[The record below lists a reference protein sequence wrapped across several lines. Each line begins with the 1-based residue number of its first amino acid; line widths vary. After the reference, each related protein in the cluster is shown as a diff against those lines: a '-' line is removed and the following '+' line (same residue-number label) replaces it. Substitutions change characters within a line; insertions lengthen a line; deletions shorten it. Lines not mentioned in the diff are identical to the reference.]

1 MHVAPAL
8 FCSGLL
14 ASIPIS
20 CTSPSREG
28 LPPNS
33 PFQESVVLAKD
44 LLPQGIAVGDV
55 TSRSA
60 ALWVRTDGPAV
71 VQVEWATPSTWETV
85 SKMATAVA
93 PVARTGRL
101 TTDAE
106 SDFTRTIR
114 LEGLSPATR
123 YRYRILV
130 GTREAENDH
139 GRPKLAANGEL
150 TTLPDAGTS
159 APLTFVWGA
168 DLGGQ
173 HRCRVGSEGY
183 PIFEVMRRQRPDFF
197 VFLGDTIYSDDPCPS
212 PPNEPGADFTS
223 TTLREYR
230 ARHRYQRGAEALRRF
245 LETVPVYAIWD
256 DHEVQDNF
264 AGPFEAR
271 MPDGRRA
278 LLEYWPIATPSDD
291 PYRLYRSVRY
301 GANLE
306 LFILDT
312 RSYRSRNADR
322 DGPAKTMLGPA
333 QLKWLL
339 DGLRSST
346 ATWKVIAT
354 SVPLSI
360 PKGGGL
366 TVPGYDGWAGGPDG
380 TGFERERQIIVD
392 TILGHKVRNVV
403 FLAGDVH
410 YVQANAYDPDGD
422 GMPDFHEFIA
432 GPLSA
437 ATGRMVYPSPALK
450 PRTLVHEGGF
460 YNFGLL
466 RVTAS
471 SFEVRVLDDAGKVR
485 FSYVLSA
492 K

>member
-1 MHVAPAL
+1 MRVAHAL
-8 FCSGLL
+8 FCPGLL
-14 ASIPIS
+14 ICITIS
-20 CTSPSREG
+20 CASPSHQG
-28 LPPNS
+28 LPPS
-33 PFQESVVLAKD
+33 SLFEESVVLVQD

-55 TSRSA
+55 TSHSA
-60 ALWVRTDGPAV
+60 VLWVRTNGPAV
-71 VQVEWATPSTWETV
+71 VQVEWATPSRWKTA

-93 PVARTGRL
+93 PVAKTGRL

-114 LEGLSPATR
+114 LEGLSAATR
-123 YRYRILV
+123 YRYRLLV
-130 GTREAENDH
+130 GTREAGN
-139 GRPKLAANGEL
+139 GLGQPKIAASGEL
-150 TTLPDAGTS
+150 ITLPDAGTS
-159 APLTFVWGA
+159 TPLTFVWGA

-197 VFLGDTIYSDDPCPS
+197 VFLGDTIYSDDPCSS
-212 PPNEPGADFTS
+212 PPNEPGADFTA
-223 TTLREYR
+223 TTLPEYR
-230 ARHRYQRGAEALRRF
+230 ARHRYQRGADALRRF
-245 LETVPVYAIWD
+245 LETVPVYVIWD

-291 PYRLYRSVRY
+291 PYRMYRSVRY
-301 GANLE
+301 GADLE

-366 TVPGYDGWAGGPDG
+366 TVPGYDGWAGGLDG
-380 TGFERERQIIVD
+380 TGFERERQVIVD
-392 TILGHKVRNVV
+392 AILANKMKNVV
-403 FLAGDVH
+403 FIAGDVH
-410 YVQANAYDPDGD
+410 YIQANAYDPNGD
-422 GMPDFHEFIA
+422 GMPDFHEFIG

-437 ATGRMVYPSPALK
+437 ATGRMVYPSPALRPK
-450 PRTLVHEGGF
+450 NLVHEGG
-460 YNFGLL
+460 YNNFGLI

-471 SFEVRVLDDAGKVR
+471 SFLVSFMDEAGKVR
-485 FSYVLSA
+485 FSYQLSVQ
-492 K
+492 